1 MSRARE
7 LRAKVSRDG
16 GEALDSRLDSQ
27 RQRRR
32 RQLQAT
38 RKLLDDL
45 SFGKEEK
52 GNPGS
57 SIADVATDS
66 YSIVSQNQLEMIHNL
81 TTTKTNDQHVH
92 PPNHAATS
100 PASLDPTSNVS
111 VRETPMGEG
120 RGRGR
125 GRGRTIRSGSS
136 GHSSLGM
143 QPEIRVGGSSD
154 REGRDVKAACVQMSD
169 AAKAYLESRRVPDY
183 KEGEEGKLSLLREGL
198 ARARSSGKEN
208 KENNR
213 DRANERSTAIPSCA
227 LERFM
232 DPSEYTASDFLPP
245 KKQSI
250 PSSPPH
256 QRGTL
261 VKLGRP
267 DEDAESVVEIELIE
281 CEECGRS
288 FAPKIFEKH
297 WNDGQPRCLAAAKK
311 RTVFNSAKA
320 RISNNSAL
328 NAEEREGVL
337 AANKKAAKE
346 MKRKKKRGGNKK
358 KGGKS
363 KWEAQSQEFREAMK
377 ANRLISKA
385 ESEGK
390 PAHYYL

>member
-1 MSRARE
+1 
-7 LRAKVSRDG
+7 
-16 GEALDSRLDSQ
+16 
-27 RQRRR
+27 
-32 RQLQAT
+32 
-38 RKLLDDL
+38 
-45 SFGKEEK
+45 
-52 GNPGS
+52 
-57 SIADVATDS
+57 
-66 YSIVSQNQLEMIHNL
+66 
-81 TTTKTNDQHVH
+81 
-92 PPNHAATS
+92 
-100 PASLDPTSNVS
+100 
-111 VRETPMGEG
+111 
-120 RGRGR
+120 
-125 GRGRTIRSGSS
+125 
-136 GHSSLGM
+136 M

-208 KENNR
+208 NNR
-213 DRANERSTAIPSCA
+213 DRANERSTAIPS
-227 LERFM
+227 
-232 DPSEYTASDFLPP
+232 DFLPP
-245 KKQSI
+245 AVAKKQSI

-346 MKRKKKRGGNKK
+346 MKRKKKRGGSKK

>member
-1 MSRARE
+1 MEGSRQPPRVDPNDWASRRANAMSRARE

-16 GEALDSRLDSQ
+16 GKALDSRLDSETNVL
-27 RQRRR
+27 RE
-32 RQLQAT
+32 
-38 RKLLDDL
+38 
-45 SFGKEEK
+45 SKEEK
-52 GNPGS
+52 GNHGS

-66 YSIVSQNQLEMIHNL
+66 SYSIVSQNQLETIHNL

-100 PASLDPTSNVS
+100 PALLDPTSNVG

-136 GHSSLGM
+136 GHSSHGTHLS
-143 QPEIRVGGSSD
+143 QTSEIRVGGG
-154 REGRDVKAACVQMSD
+154 REGRDVNAACVQMSD

-183 KEGEEGKLSLLREGL
+183 KEGEEGKLALLREGL

-208 KENNR
+208 NNR
-213 DRANERSTAIPSCA
+213 DRANERSTAIP
-227 LERFM
+227 
-232 DPSEYTASDFLPP
+232 
-245 KKQSI
+245 I
-250 PSSPPH
+250 
-256 QRGTL
+256 
-261 VKLGRP
+261 KLGRP